1 MIGYD
6 ISRILSLQSA
16 VYRNFI
22 GLFHLNEL
30 PEKIG
35 CHNFAVI
42 NYSNHWFVI
51 HHNLFDEIE
60 VFNSLG
66 ENSSVT
72 SKVKSHFKNAKGFVT
87 NNTQLQSDDCTLCA
101 QFSIFF
107 IVERYYNPD
116 VSFLQFLNEHFSS
129 NQKRNQQRVEKFVKR
144 LENGRRFQSKF

>member
-1 MIGYD
+1 MMIGYD

-16 VYRNFI
+16 VYQNFI

-72 SKVKSHFKNAKGFVT
+72 SKG
-87 NNTQLQSDDCTLCA
+87 LCIKYV
-101 QFSIFF
+101 SIFEGGGALKMLTVADMRGRGVSKVLMSALF
-107 IVERYYNPD
+107 ANKSNKYRCLLTKSYTFWYNN
-116 VSFLQFLNEHFSS
+116 LLT
-129 NQKRNQQRVEKFVKR
+129 KIK
-144 LENGRRFQSKF
+144 LCLTM

>member
-1 MIGYD
+1 MMIGYD

-72 SKVKSHFKNAKGFVT
+72 SKGLSIKYV
-87 NNTQLQSDDCTLCA
+87 
-101 QFSIFF
+101 SIF
-107 IVERYYNPD
+107 EGGGASEMLTLTD
-116 VSFLQFLNEHFSS
+116 VGGGGFFKMLTSACIS
-129 NQKRNQQRVEKFVKR
+129 
-144 LENGRRFQSKF
+144 